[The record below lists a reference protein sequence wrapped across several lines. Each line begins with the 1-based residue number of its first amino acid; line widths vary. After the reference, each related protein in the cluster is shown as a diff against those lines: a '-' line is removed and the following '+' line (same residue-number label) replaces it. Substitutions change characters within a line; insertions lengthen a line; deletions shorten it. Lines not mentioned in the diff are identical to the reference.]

1 MGNYLPDKEETV
13 DNINFLPEFNFLQQ
27 NIKTE
32 QNKVK
37 SIWNF
42 IKKNSKIIYLHV
54 ELTNLISNNLHHHF
68 PE

>member
-32 QNKVK
+32 QNNVK
-37 SIWNF
+37 SI
-42 IKKNSKIIYLHV
+42 
-54 ELTNLISNNLHHHF
+54 
-68 PE
+68 

>member
-32 QNKVK
+32 QNNVK